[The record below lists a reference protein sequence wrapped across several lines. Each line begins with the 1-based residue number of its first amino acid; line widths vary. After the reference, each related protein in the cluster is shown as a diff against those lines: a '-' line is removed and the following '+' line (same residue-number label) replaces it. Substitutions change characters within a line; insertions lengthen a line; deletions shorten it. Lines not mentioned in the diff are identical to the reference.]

1 MAVFLNQWDNRSDN
15 QRLICLPGR
24 ASPANDGSCT
34 APFAYMDDVGA
45 TFGRVGAAK
54 DERKLDLEGWK
65 SVRIWKEGATC
76 LVDIESPALHGAT
89 FETVRI
95 SEAGRLFLANLLGQL
110 NGPQIRGLFVGAR
123 FPADERLWAAAFQQK
138 VSQIVERPPCPAE
151 P

>member
-1 MAVFLNQWDNRSDN
+1 
-15 QRLICLPGR
+15 
-24 ASPANDGSCT
+24 
-34 APFAYMDDVGA
+34 MDDVGA

-89 FETVRI
+89 FATVRI
-95 SEAGRLFLANLLGQL
+95 SEAGRRFLANLLGQL
-110 NGPQIRGLFVGAR
+110 DGPQIRGLFVGAR